1 MSTVIGIDLG
11 TTNSCVAIVEDGNPV
26 VIPNSEGSRTT
37 PSIVAFTDSEEW
49 LVGQV
54 AKRQA
59 VTNPQNTVYAAKRL
73 MGRRYDS
80 PETRSAITAVPYDI
94 VESKNGDACI
104 GFGERKVTPP
114 EISAH
119 ILRKLR
125 ESAEDYLGIR
135 VSDAILTVPA
145 YFNDSQRQATK
156 DAGRIAG
163 LNILRIINEPTAAA
177 LAYGL
182 LDEAARKVAV
192 YDLGGGTFDISILSV
207 GDGLVDVLSTNG
219 DTFLGGEDFDQRIIE
234 WLHDLYSQEHGESL
248 REDRLAIQRLKE
260 AAEKAKCDL
269 SSMEETVIE
278 LPFIA
283 ADQLGPKHLSAQLTR
298 VKLEELV
305 GDLVSRTIETCSSAL
320 RDAGLQGGDIDEV
333 LLVGGQTRMPLVKQ
347 SVASFFNLAP
357 SEIMNPDEV
366 VAMGAAIQGGV
377 LRGEVADVLLIDV
390 TPLSLGVETQGGVF
404 TKLIERNSKIPATS
418 TQVFSTTVDN
428 QSLVTI
434 HVLQGERPLADD
446 NHSLARFDLVGIPPA
461 PRGVPQIE
469 VIFSIDANGLA
480 SVTATELGTG
490 KKQSVAVTATG
501 GLDEVEIERLIEVA
515 DNQSASDR
523 ARKAL
528 VDLRNRAKG
537 LIYTTERSLV
547 EYAEFVGP
555 EALDV
560 LQEELAHCSQM
571 VEYPDATEEDLQDA
585 IGSLEEAA
593 HQLADI
599 LYQEMA
605 FDEGDEGYEDE
616 EGYATDV
623 EGGENDGA

>member
-11 TTNSCVAIVEDGNPV
+11 TTNSCVAIVEDGKAA

-37 PSIVAFTDSEEW
+37 PSIVALTDSEEW

-73 MGRRYDS
+73 MGRRFDS
-80 PETRSAITAVPYDI
+80 PEAQSTISAVPYVI
-94 VESKNGDACI
+94 VEANNGDASI
-104 GFGERKVTPP
+104 AFGPRKVSPP

-125 ESAEDYLGIR
+125 ESAEDYLGAR
-135 VSDAILTVPA
+135 VNDAILTVPA

-163 LNILRIINEPTAAA
+163 LSVLRIINEPTAAA

-182 LDEAARKVAV
+182 LDEAIRRVAV
-192 YDLGGGTFDISILSV
+192 YDLGGGTFDISVLSV

-234 WLHDLYSQEHGESL
+234 HLHDLFTREHGDDL
-248 REDRLAIQRLKE
+248 RKDRLAIQRLKE

-269 SSMEETVIE
+269 SSMDETMIE

-283 ADQLGPKHLSAQLTR
+283 ADETGPKHLSVRLTR
-298 VKLEELV
+298 AELEDLV
-305 GDLVSRTIETCSSAL
+305 GDLVRRTIETCSAAL
-320 RDAGLQGGDIDEV
+320 RDAGLSAGDIDEV
-333 LLVGGQTRMPLVKQ
+333 LLVGGQTRMPLVKK
-347 SVASFFNLAP
+347 SVAAFFNLAP

-366 VAMGAAIQGGV
+366 VALGAAIQGGV

-428 QSLVTI
+428 QSMVTI
-434 HVLQGERPLADD
+434 HVLQGERPLAVD

-461 PRGVPQIE
+461 PRGVPQVE
-469 VIFSIDANGLA
+469 VLFSIDANGLV

-490 KKQSVAVTATG
+490 RKQSVVVTATG
-501 GLDEVEIERLIEVA
+501 GLDEEEIDRLIEVA

-523 ARKAL
+523 GRKAL

-537 LIYTTERSLV
+537 LIYTTERGLV

-560 LQEELAHCSQM
+560 LQEELAHCLQM

-585 IGSLEEAA
+585 IGSLEDAA

-605 FDEGDEGYEDE
+605 FDEDDEYE
-616 EGYATDV
+616 G
-623 EGGENDGA
+623 EGGMEPEE

>member
-37 PSIVAFTDSEEW
+37 PSIVALTDTEEW

-59 VTNPQNTVYAAKRL
+59 VTNPRNTVYAAKRL
-73 MGRRYDS
+73 MGRRFDS

-94 VESKNGDACI
+94 VESNSGDACI
-104 GFGERKVTPP
+104 GFGSRKVSAP

-125 ESAEDYLGIR
+125 ESAEDYLGTR

-163 LNILRIINEPTAAA
+163 LNVIRIINEPTAAA

-182 LDEAARKVAV
+182 LDESSRRVAV

-234 WLHDLYSQEHGESL
+234 SLHELYSQEHGDSL
-248 REDRLAIQRLKE
+248 RGDRLAIQRLKE

-298 VKLEELV
+298 VRLEELV

-320 RDAGLQGGDIDEV
+320 RDAGLRASDVDEV

-347 SVASFFNLAP
+347 SVASFFNRAP

-404 TKLIERNSKIPATS
+404 TKLIDRNSKIPASATE
-418 TQVFSTTVDN
+418 VFSTTVDN

-434 HVLQGERPLADD
+434 HVLQGERPLAVD
-446 NHSLARFDLVGIPPA
+446 NHSLARFDLIGIPPA

-469 VIFSIDANGLA
+469 VLFSIDANGLA

-490 KKQSVAVTATG
+490 KRQSVAVTATG

-515 DNQSASDR
+515 DNQSAGDR

-571 VEYPDATEEDLQDA
+571 VEYQDATEEDLQDA

-605 FDEGDEGYEDE
+605 FDEGDEGEDDIE
-616 EGYATDV
+616 D
-623 EGGENDGA
+623 GGSDS

>member
-11 TTNSCVAIVEDGNPV
+11 TTNSCVAIVEDGKAA

-37 PSIVAFTDSEEW
+37 PSIVALTDSEEW

-73 MGRRYDS
+73 MGRRFDS
-80 PETRSAITAVPYDI
+80 PEAQSTISAVPYVI
-94 VESKNGDACI
+94 VEANNGDASI
-104 GFGERKVTPP
+104 AFGPRKVSPP

-125 ESAEDYLGIR
+125 ESAEDYLGAR
-135 VSDAILTVPA
+135 VNDAILTVPA

-163 LNILRIINEPTAAA
+163 LSVLRIINEPTAAA

-182 LDEAARKVAV
+182 LDEAIRRVAV
-192 YDLGGGTFDISILSV
+192 YDLGGGTFDISVLSV

-234 WLHDLYSQEHGESL
+234 HLHDLFTREHGDDL
-248 REDRLAIQRLKE
+248 RKDRLAIQRLKE

-269 SSMEETVIE
+269 SSMDETMIE

-283 ADQLGPKHLSAQLTR
+283 ADETGPKHLSVRLTR
-298 VKLEELV
+298 AELEDLV
-305 GDLVSRTIETCSSAL
+305 GDLVRRTIETCSAAL
-320 RDAGLQGGDIDEV
+320 RDAGLSAGDIDEV
-333 LLVGGQTRMPLVKQ
+333 LLVGGQTRMPLVKK
-347 SVASFFNLAP
+347 SVAAFFNLAP

-366 VAMGAAIQGGV
+366 VALGAAIQGGV

-428 QSLVTI
+428 QSMVTI
-434 HVLQGERPLADD
+434 HVLQGERPLAVD

-461 PRGVPQIE
+461 PRGVPQVE
-469 VIFSIDANGLA
+469 VLFSIDANGLV

-490 KKQSVAVTATG
+490 RKQSVVVTAAG
-501 GLDEVEIERLIEVA
+501 GLDEEEIDRLIEVA

-523 ARKAL
+523 GRKAL

-537 LIYTTERSLV
+537 LIYTTERGLV

-560 LQEELAHCSQM
+560 LQEELAHCLQM

-585 IGSLEEAA
+585 IGSLEDAA

-605 FDEGDEGYEDE
+605 FDEDDEYE
-616 EGYATDV
+616 G
-623 EGGENDGA
+623 EGGMEPEE